1 VTYSGLGFDPVPGD
15 ARRVAALAEA
25 ISTAGQHT
33 EDAHGQVV
41 NAIAV
46 SEPWRGTAADKFR
59 RRGPALSD
67 PLAGH
72 RDNTTAAAATL
83 FDWASTL
90 ADLRLRA
97 EQLDRRARGL
107 RSRIAESE
115 QLVDEWVTAVSVA
128 STHTRPAAE
137 ATLAGHERDLAG
149 LHTQL
154 SSVLDSAH
162 QLAAEHR
169 AGADRTTA
177 QLRALA
183 PVAAPT
189 PTSVAPA
196 SSLGVLLGGLSDAT
210 RRAGVAAGL
219 AGPGSPVVPPRGA
232 LAVAVAPQTGGGGGS
247 WVFGPPVPMEQLVA
261 ALSRDRPT

>member
-25 ISTAGQHT
+25 ISAASRHA

-41 NAIAV
+41 GAIAV
-46 SEPWRGTAADKFR
+46 SEPWRGTAADRFR
-59 RRGPALSD
+59 GRGPALSD
-67 PLAGH
+67 PLTAH
-72 RDNTTAAAATL
+72 RDSTTAAATTL

-90 ADLRLRA
+90 ADLRSRA

-107 RSRIAESE
+107 RSRIADAE

-128 STHTRPAAE
+128 GTHTRPAAE
-137 ATLAGHERDLAG
+137 ATLAGHERDLAD
-149 LHTQL
+149 LHTEL

-177 QLRALA
+177 RLRALA
-183 PVAAPT
+183 PVPAPT
-189 PTSVAPA
+189 PPPA
-196 SSLGVLLGGLSDAT
+196 ARATGLGVLLGGLSDAT
-210 RRAGVAAGL
+210 RKVSVAAGL
-219 AGPGSPVVPPRGA
+219 AGPGSPVVPPPGA
-232 LAVAVAPQTGGGGGS
+232 LAVAVTPRAGGSGGS
-247 WVFGPPVPMEQLVA
+247 WVFGPPVPMDQLVA